1 LVLDGI
7 NAAAF
12 FLVVSY
18 LAYVVL
24 IVVPLVRRRPAD
36 SGDGSAFDWHFLIP
50 CLDEEA
56 VVGETVRRLVAQ
68 FPEAGVWC
76 VDDGS
81 QDSTPLVLSG
91 LAAEFDQV
99 HVVTRRHP
107 DAQTG
112 KGAALNAGWRAITA
126 ALPADADPERVVV
139 SVVDA
144 DGHLDPHC
152 LAMVAGPSLLG
163 DASVG
168 AVQIKVRVVDR
179 SAPGE
184 ARSDRLRRLLVRLQ
198 DVEFTGV
205 IAAQQTLRRH
215 LGSVGMGGNGQFTR
229 LSVLNKIAEGYGTPW
244 HGSLLED
251 FELGL
256 HVLLIGH
263 RTQYC
268 HDTWVEQEGLT
279 SFWGLVRQRSRWA
292 QGNMQCWRYLVPVLR
307 SRRISTPGALE
318 ISYFLVLPWVQIV
331 GSVLYLVVFGLFAY
345 YAVSTPGGPLAWLA
359 GGAWGIVPLLVLFGI
374 GPLAVWGP
382 VYRSC
387 TDRSM
392 GRARSLAI
400 GLANWP
406 YTTIHYLATWWAFS
420 RVVRSRHDWK
430 KTQRAAPLPVALPL
444 QALTVAIPPT
454 AAPARLVA
462 PDQLVAPARLVATA
476 PSTLVAGTFA
486 CAHQHRIE
494 YRRTTAVG
502 RFRPRHGATP
512 SSHTERS
519 KSHVPTP

>member
-1 LVLDGI
+1 MGSTPALVLDGV

-18 LAYVVL
+18 LTYVVL
-24 IVVPLVRRRPAD
+24 IIVPLVRRRPAD
-36 SGDGSAFDWHFLIP
+36 SGDGGAFEWHFLIP
-50 CLDEEA
+50 CLNEEA

-68 FPEAGVWC
+68 FPAAHVWC
-76 VDDGS
+76 VDDAS
-81 QDSTPLVLSG
+81 RDSTPQVLES
-91 LAAEFDQV
+91 LAAEFDHV
-99 HVVTRRHP
+99 HVVTRRLP
-107 DAQTG
+107 EAQTG
-112 KGAALNAGWRAITA
+112 KGPALNAGWTAITA
-126 ALPADADPERVVV
+126 ARPAGTDPERVVV
-139 SVVDA
+139 AVVDA
-144 DGHLDPHC
+144 DGHLDPDC
-152 LAMVAGPSLLG
+152 LDMVAGPSYLG
-163 DASVG
+163 DATVG
-168 AVQIKVRVVDR
+168 AVQIKVRVADR
-179 SAPGE
+179 SAPDTL
-184 ARSDRLRRLLVRLQ
+184 RSDRFRRLLVRLQ

-229 LSVLNKIAEGYGTPW
+229 LSALNQIAEEYGTPW

-292 QGNMQCWRYLVPVLR
+292 QGNMQCWRYLGAVLR
-307 SRRISTPGALE
+307 SRCISTPGALE
-318 ISYFLVLPWVQIV
+318 ISYFLVLPWIQVV
-331 GSVLYLVVFGLFAY
+331 GSVLYLVVLALFAY
-345 YAVSTPGGPLAWLA
+345 YAVVTPGGPLAWLG
-359 GGAWGIVPLLVLFGI
+359 GGAWGIIPLLILFGI

-387 TDRSM
+387 TDRRI

-430 KTQRAAPLPVALPL
+430 KTERAAPLPVPL
-444 QALTVAIPPT
+444 ATFVAPVIPP
-454 AAPARLVA
+454 
-462 PDQLVAPARLVATA
+462 VAPARLVAAA
-476 PSTLVAGTFA
+476 PSHLVVGTFA
-486 CAHQHRIE
+486 RTHQRRIE

-502 RFRPRHGATP
+502 RFRPHRGATP
-512 SSHTERS
+512 SSHTERIES
-519 KSHVPTP
+519 YVPTP